1 MSILKRLYVA
11 GFDAEALRNDGL
23 LPYLVAASLMLIA
36 YMAMGEKAAG
46 KGGFPIANPIRPFEF
61 VTLFRLAAFIK
72 APRKHFASYA
82 EKYHDTPYWLNMEL
96 GKALIVPSSM
106 ISEIR
111 VNPVMSSLKAIQEVQ
126 NGSLKGFEPIGDVLD
141 QDMLKLV
148 KDHLTT
154 KNLGK
159 MIPAISEEVSDSLSE
174 VYSDSYEW
182 KDFKLGAPIVSLV
195 AKTSSRVFGGK
206 TFCRSKEWLGA
217 MAKYTKHFLIA
228 SITLRFFPTW
238 SKRFVQWILPPCWLL
253 RYDLVRCRRVLKPI
267 MDQRA
272 REVERAKESG
282 LEPEYAFDQAL
293 ATLSRKIDMATA
305 QISLAMVAIHT
316 TADLLEKTLLALSEH
331 EELINLLRQEIVSV
345 LSVHGL
351 SNAGLAQLDLMD
363 SVLKEVQRINPV
375 ANCFLNRI
383 AVEDFRLANGMLIPQ
398 GTLLGVGPT
407 HMWDNSFY
415 EDGEKFDGLRFHR
428 MRQNPELKQQSYL
441 VSTSPNQLGFGHGSH
456 ACPGRFF
463 AANEV
468 KIILCHFLLKYEWR
482 FPVEGPHVVNLG
494 VLNAASPW
502 TKIQIRRRKEEM
514 DIGELIV
521 PY

>member
-1 MSILKRLYVA
+1 MAILQRLYAA
-11 GFDAEALRNDGL
+11 GFNADALRNDDL
-23 LPYLVAASLMLIA
+23 LPYLVAVSLMLIA
-36 YMAMGEKAAG
+36 YMAMGEKSAG
-46 KGGFPIANPIRPFEF
+46 KGGFPIANPIRPSEF

-96 GKALIVPSSM
+96 GKALIVPASM

-182 KDFKLGAPIVSLV
+182 KDFKLGATIVSLV

-206 TFCRSKEWLGA
+206 TFCRSEEWLGA

-272 REVERAKESG
+272 LEVERARQSG

-293 ATLSRKIDMATA
+293 GTLSRKIDMATA

-331 EELINLLRQEIVSV
+331 EELIDQLRQEIVAV

-351 SNAGLAQLDLMD
+351 SNAGLAQLELMD

-468 KIILCHFLLKYEWR
+468 KIILCHFLLKYDWR

-514 DIGELIV
+514 DIGELDV

>member
-1 MSILKRLYVA
+1 
-11 GFDAEALRNDGL
+11 
-23 LPYLVAASLMLIA
+23 MLIA
-36 YMAMGEKAAG
+36 YMAMGEKAVG

-111 VNPVMSSLKAIQEVQ
+111 VNPVMSSLKAIQEVCCQHGKSELMLTYIKVQ

-141 QDMLKLV
+141 QHMLKLV

-154 KNLGK
+154 KNLGMCK

-206 TFCRSKEWLGA
+206 TFCRSEEWLGA

-331 EELINLLRQEIVSV
+331 EELIDLLRQEIVSV